1 MRAPWLLAVLAALV
15 STVATGVGLWLVK
28 APAVEIVKTAGLA
41 GGAVVALY
49 ALWLNDRRRRIEEA
63 RHSLES
69 EKVADER
76 FARSV
81 ELLGNEADQVRVGA
95 MHALAWLAR
104 STPRYRQTVLDV
116 LCAYL
121 RRPFT
126 HPAHE
131 KKPDDPDQVF
141 LEVDQEIRLEHQVRL
156 TAQRLIRDTLSW
168 GDRDDHDHLD
178 LDLTGAVLEYFSLD
192 GRHVNRFVARRA
204 QFYGITNLR
213 NVHVQS
219 VTLFSGGTFHGRVQL
234 AGGKFEGGISFQEVA
249 FAGQVELGT
258 QFFGAAE
265 VGRFF
270 HPSNEPPTDQ
280 YGEMKVLPKTEFR
293 RPATGWQL
301 TGSTEAAGLGLPD
314 HVEQDA
320 RGGADG
326 LRGDDD
332 GLGNGRVPAKADE
345 VRAVGLEGEG
355 LGDESDPET
364 EPDEVKK

>member
-1 MRAPWLLAVLAALV
+1 M
-15 STVATGVGLWLVK
+15 
-28 APAVEIVKTAGLA
+28 KTAGVA

-49 ALWLNDRRRRIEEA
+49 ALWLNDKRRRTEEA

-95 MHALAWLAR
+95 MHALAWLAK

-131 KKPDDPDQVF
+131 AKPEDPDKAF
-141 LEVDQEIRLEHQVRL
+141 LDVDHDIRLEHQVRL
-156 TAQRLIRDTLSW
+156 TAQRLIKDTLSW
-168 GDRDDHDHLD
+168 GDREHDHLD

-204 QFYGITNLR
+204 RFYGITNLR

-219 VTLFSGGTFHGRVQL
+219 VALFSGGAFHGRLQL
-234 AGGKFEGGISFQEVA
+234 ENGNFEGGISFQETT
-249 FAGQVELGT
+249 FAQVVNLGNPKMG
-258 QFFGAAE
+258 FAR

-270 HPSNEPPTDQ
+270 HPSPTPPAEQD
-280 YGEMKVLPKTEFR
+280 GEMKVLEGTEFR
-293 RPATGWQL
+293 EPATGWHL
-301 TGSTEAAGLGLPD
+301 TGSTKAAGPGLQN
-314 HVEQDA
+314 HVQQDA
-320 RGGADG
+320 RRGADG
-326 LRGDDD
+326 VRGDDD
-332 GLGNGRVPAKADE
+332 RLGNGNVPAKPDE
-345 VRAVGLEGEG
+345 ARAVRLDSEG
-355 LGDESDPET
+355 LRD
-364 EPDEVKK
+364 

>member
-1 MRAPWLLAVLAALV
+1 MKAPWLVAVLAAVLT
-15 STVATGVGLWLVK
+15 TVVTGVALYLVK
-28 APAVEIVKTAGLA
+28 APPVEIVKTAGVA
-41 GGAVVALY
+41 GGAVIALY
-49 ALWLNDRRRRIEEA
+49 ALWLNDKRRRVEEA

-95 MHALAWLAR
+95 MHALAWLAK
-104 STPRYRQTVLDV
+104 STPRYRQTVIDV

-121 RRPFT
+121 RRPFS

-131 KKPDDPDQVF
+131 VKPEDPDQVF

-156 TAQRLIRDTLSW
+156 TAQRLIKDTLSW
-168 GDRDDHDHLD
+168 GDKEHDHLD

-219 VTLFSGGTFHGRVQL
+219 VTLFSGGAFHGRLQL
-234 AGGKFEGGISFQEVA
+234 ENGNFEGGISFQETT
-249 FAGQVELGT
+249 FARVVNLGNPKMG
-258 QFFGAAE
+258 FAR

-270 HPSNEPPTDQ
+270 HPSPQPPAEQD
-280 YGEMKVLPKTEFR
+280 GEMEVLEKTEFR
-293 RPATGWQL
+293 APATGWRL
-301 TGSTEAAGLGLPD
+301 TGSTEAAGLGRQD
-314 HVEQDA
+314 QVEQNA

-326 LRGDDD
+326 VPGDHG
-332 GLGNGRVPAKADE
+332 GLGDRHLPAKADE
-345 VRAVGLEGEG
+345 VRAVGLQGEG
-355 LGDESDPET
+355 LRD
-364 EPDEVKK
+364 

>member
-1 MRAPWLLAVLAALV
+1 VRWLAAVLLAALV
-15 STVATGVGLWLVK
+15 TVGTGVALALLN
-28 APAVEIVKTAGLA
+28 APAIELVKTAGVA
-41 GGAVVALY
+41 GGAIVALY
-49 ALWLNDRRRRIEEA
+49 ALWLNDRK
-63 RHSLES
+63 HFLES

-95 MHALAWLAR
+95 MHALVWLAN

-121 RRPFT
+121 RRPFK

-131 KKPDDPDQVF
+131 KHPADPDQDF
-141 LEVDQEIRLEHQVRL
+141 SEVKQEIQLEHQVRL
-156 TAQRLIRDTLSW
+156 TAQRLIKDTLSW
-168 GDRDDHDHLD
+168 RPKRKHKHYN

-219 VTLFSGGTFHGRVQL
+219 VTLFSGGTFHGRLQMEN
-234 AGGKFEGGISFQEVA
+234 GRFEGGISFQEVT
-249 FAGQVELGT
+249 FAREVELSGDFGT
-258 QFFGAAE
+258 AE

-270 HPSNEPPTDQ
+270 HPSPKAPEQ
-280 YGEMKVLPKTEFR
+280 RGEMKVLEGTEFR
-293 RPATGWQL
+293 EPATGWHL
-301 TGSTEAAGLGLPD
+301 TGSTEAAGLGLGD

-320 RGGADG
+320 RGGAD
-326 LRGDDD
+326 RVPGDDH
-332 GLGNGRVPAKADE
+332 GLGNGLVTAKADE
-345 VRAVGLEGEG
+345 ARTVRLDDEG
-355 LGDESDPET
+355 LRD
-364 EPDEVKK
+364 